1 MQLYISR
8 EGDGGLA
15 VVSIPR
21 MGTFLEHINQVKI
34 YDLCNNRHIARIFEM
49 GVRYLGELEA

>member
-21 MGTFLEHINQVKI
+21 MGTFLEHIN
-34 YDLCNNRHIARIFEM
+34 
-49 GVRYLGELEA
+49 